1 MFKRPANL
9 SMQNKLV
16 LMFVGTTL
24 LVYLV
29 LAFILYYTIERHFF
43 TQDYNETISKY
54 NSIEKTMLVSLE
66 SAYLLI
72 DNSSAYMW
80 AFEEGELTYKNS
92 TLSIP
97 KELSLKLS
105 SPQILNQNNAIEWHE
120 DSLDIR
126 AFAFEA
132 KGVIVVIGVSI
143 NHHLLF
149 LNKLGWI
156 LFWSLGFA
164 FLASALYSRTI
175 VGRGLKPI
183 LTLNK
188 HIQHISPEQLDI
200 RIVPETLPIEL
211 RELAIKH
218 NAMLDRLQMGFH
230 RLSEFS
236 SDIAHELKTPLTN
249 ITTQNQVILGA
260 ARTPEEYQ
268 EAIASTLE
276 ELERITK
283 TINDLLYIAK
293 AENKLIHRHNERFA
307 VHEQVAHLI
316 EYFEILAEDSA
327 LSITTSG
334 EAMLYMDRNMFE
346 RAISNLLSNAI
357 RHAHDETTISVDVE
371 QNDECVTVKV
381 SNVGEMIPKQNLPYL
396 FDRFYRV
403 DKSRQHSGSVG
414 AGLGLSIT
422 QSIVHAYDGQI
433 RVTSENNQTQFCVV
447 FPTIKADTV
456 A

>member
-54 NSIEKTMLVSLE
+54 NSIEKTMLVSRE

>member
-54 NSIEKTMLVSLE
+54 NSIEKTMLVSRE

-371 QNDECVTVKV
+371 QNDECVTIKV

-403 DKSRQHSGSVG
+403 DKSRHHSGSVG

>member
-54 NSIEKTMLVSLE
+54 NSIEKTMLVSRE

-260 ARTPEEYQ
+260 ARSSEEYQ

-307 VHEQVAHLI
+307 AHEQVAHLI

-327 LSITTSG
+327 LAITTSG

-403 DKSRQHSGSVG
+403 DKSRHHSGSVG

-433 RVTSENNQTQFCVV
+433 KVTSENNQTQFCVV